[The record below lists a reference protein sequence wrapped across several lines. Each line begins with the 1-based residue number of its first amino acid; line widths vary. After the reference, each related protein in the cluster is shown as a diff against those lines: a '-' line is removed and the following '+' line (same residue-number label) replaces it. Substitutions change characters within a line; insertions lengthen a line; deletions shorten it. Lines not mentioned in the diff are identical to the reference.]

1 MRGEWLIRHPRSWR
15 LVAFFLPLLLTA
27 WLLLAQRIEER
38 RTAFDEVLQAAVLLL
53 ERQHVDSLAMLDA
66 MASSYQ
72 AMSEFD
78 ASRLSALAGS
88 MQHTSAGLRL
98 VAYAE
103 WLREGE
109 ITAFVA
115 RMHADGYPTFRVR
128 GPGPHMLAEGLSGR
142 LPIRFVEPGS
152 PRLLG
157 MLGLDVIR
165 NDEDLAL
172 LRRLVA
178 ANEGAVLPG
187 WTPQARFASLVFYA
201 RPVYRGFFPPD
212 DPAQRLAQFDGLFLF
227 GVDPAPLLQEM
238 EGGDDAP
245 ALRLV
250 PAQGDAPMDDGR
262 EWVAEGLAPGLV
274 FHGRRLVL
282 GDSRWLVAEQ
292 RQSLPGLLGP
302 DTWWMALAAGLL
314 GLLLVALWQDH
325 LHAQLAM
332 QSKQAELEE
341 ERRRAEGAM
350 RSISDGVLMLD
361 EDYRL
366 RYLNRVA
373 AQMLGAEADELADRP
388 VTEVLELIDAHRQ
401 APVPDLCDYLER
413 MSHGEPVPDVL
424 LNSRHRDP
432 IPVNLRVSHLEGHEH
447 GGLVVAIRDNSEE
460 HALTSRLAY
469 EASHDPLTGLL
480 NRTAFEQR
488 VREAIRLAAEK
499 GLFHALVFIDLDR
512 FKLIN
517 DTHGHEAGDRML
529 KLVAEVLGNSLRD
542 KDQVGRMGGDEF
554 AVLLRTP
561 DLEVARELAE
571 RIRNRLESMRFLWNG
586 QAMDLHASLGVVA
599 IDATSGTYEDL
610 MKNADLACH
619 AAKEA
624 GRNTVHVFQPD
635 DRAVGEHRRQ
645 IQWLPRLREAL
656 EKDQFVLHRQAIWPA
671 RGHAGTPAM
680 FEFLL
685 RLRDGEEDL
694 SPGLFLPAAERY
706 DMMREID
713 RHVIGLA
720 MEAMGDPECMPPE
733 SVCTVNLSGQT
744 LTDESLVEHIVNLA
758 ELHEVDPG
766 RVCFEITETA
776 AISSLEVARQLAGA
790 LRGKGFRL
798 MLDDFGAG
806 MSSLGYLHSLQVDFI
821 KIDGQFVR
829 NAVSDP
835 LSAVSVRMIC
845 EIARVLGVETVAE
858 MIEDNAT
865 VLAMRDYG
873 VDFLQGFHLSRP
885 EPVPRSRRLRLAYSR
900 AES

>member
-1 MRGEWLIRHPRSWR
+1 MRLGWLTRHPRRWR
-15 LVAFFLPLLLTA
+15 ALAFLLPLLATV
-27 WLLLAQRIEER
+27 WLLLAQRIEEHR
-38 RTAFDEVLQAAVLLL
+38 EAFDEALQAAVLVL
-53 ERQHVDSLAMLDA
+53 ERQHVNSLAMLDA

-88 MQHTSAGLRL
+88 MQHANAGLRL
-98 VAYAE
+98 VAYAD
-103 WLREGE
+103 WLREEE
-109 ITAFVA
+109 IVPFVA

-128 GPGPHMLAEGLSGR
+128 GSGPHALADGR
-142 LPIRFVEPGS
+142 LGRLTIRFVEPGS
-152 PRLLG
+152 PRLMGL
-157 MLGLDVIR
+157 LGLDVIR
-165 NDEDLAL
+165 TGDDLGL
-172 LRRLVA
+172 IRRLVA
-178 ANEGAVLPG
+178 ANQGAVLPG
-187 WTPQARFASLVFYA
+187 WTPQPRFAPLVFYA

-212 DPAQRLAQFDGLFLF
+212 DPAQRLVQFDGLFLF
-227 GVDPAPLLQEM
+227 GIDPSPLLRDMAQ
-238 EGGDDAP
+238 DAGFP
-245 ALRLV
+245 TLRLL
-250 PAQGDAPMDDGR
+250 PARDMPRVEGH
-262 EWVAEGLAPGLV
+262 EWVLDGQGLGLMLRD
-274 FHGRRLVL
+274 RRPVL
-282 GDSRWLVAEQ
+282 GGARWLVAEQ
-292 RQSLPGLLGP
+292 RLSAVGLLGVAP
-302 DTWWMALAAGLL
+302 LWMGLAAGLL

-325 LHAQLAM
+325 LQAQLAM
-332 QSKQAELEE
+332 QRKQAELDE

-361 EDYRL
+361 EGYRL

-373 AQMLGAEADELADRP
+373 AQMLGAEAEQLADRP
-388 VTEVLELIDAHRQ
+388 VTEVLELIEVHHQ
-401 APVPDLCDYLER
+401 TPVPDLREYLKR
-413 MSHGEPVPDVL
+413 MSRGEPVPDVL
-424 LNSRHRDP
+424 LNSRHHDP

-469 EASHDPLTGLL
+469 QASHDPLTGLL

-488 VREAIRLAAEK
+488 VREAIQLAAEK

-517 DTHGHEAGDRML
+517 DAHGHEAGDRML

-561 DLEVARELAE
+561 DLDVARELAE
-571 RIRNRLESMRFLWNG
+571 RIRSRLESMRFLWNG

-694 SPGLFLPAAERY
+694 PPGLFLPAAERY

-720 MEAMGDPECMPPE
+720 MEAMGDPECMPPG
-733 SVCTVNLSGQT
+733 SVCTVNLSGQS
-744 LTDESLVEHIVNLA
+744 LTDESLVDHILNLA

-790 LRGKGFRL
+790 LRGRGFRL

-873 VDFLQGFHLSRP
+873 VDYLQGFHLSRP
-885 EPVPRSRRLRLAYSR
+885 EPVPRSRHLRLAYSR
-900 AES
+900 AGR